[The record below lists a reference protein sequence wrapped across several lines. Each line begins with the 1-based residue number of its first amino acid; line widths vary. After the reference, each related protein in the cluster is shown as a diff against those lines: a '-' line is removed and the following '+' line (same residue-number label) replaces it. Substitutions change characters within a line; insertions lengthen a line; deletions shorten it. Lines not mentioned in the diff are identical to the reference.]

1 MEKLLTQEQQNEIKQ
16 YISPYITSFANK
28 KTNKVYVIL
37 SGHIRGLNNFLEHMI
52 NKYANT
58 KI

>member
-1 MEKLLTQEQQNEIKQ
+1 MEKLLTQKQQDEIKQ

-28 KTNKVYVIL
+28 KTNQVYAIL
-37 SGHIRGLNNFLEHMI
+37 PGHIRSLNNFLEYQI

-58 KI
+58 KN